1 MAPPLQIVERRTG
14 DVSILDLKGR
24 IVLGEGDTPLR
35 DAVERL
41 LTEGR
46 AKIVLNL
53 HDVTYIDSAG
63 IGVMV
68 GRLLSVRRKGGDVK
82 LLHLTA
88 RSHRVMTITKLLT
101 VFGAFDDE
109 AKAVASFDTVV

>member
-24 IVLGEGDTPLR
+24 IVLGEGDAPLR
-35 DAVERL
+35 DAVEQL
-41 LTEGR
+41 LGQGR

-68 GRLLSVRRKGGDVK
+68 GRLLTVRRKGGDIK
-82 LLHLTA
+82 LMHLTA

-101 VFGAFDDE
+101 VFDAFVDE
-109 AKAVASFDTVV
+109 AQAVASFDPVV

>member
-1 MAPPLQIVERRTG
+1 MAPPLQIAERRIG
-14 DVSILDLKGR
+14 EVSILDLKGR
-24 IVLGEGDTPLR
+24 IVLGEGDAPLR

-41 LTEGR
+41 LKQGR

-68 GRLLSVRRKGGDVK
+68 GRLLSVRRHGGDLK

-101 VFGAFDDE
+101 VFKTFDDE
-109 AKAVASFDTVV
+109 SEAVASFDAVV